1 MTSRTLTFSLAAL
14 VAVILGCGGG
24 GGGTDL
30 ITGEVL
36 YHTDWADSAS
46 ATGGESQRIT
56 LFREDGNVVKTLQFN
71 RPGFTAQEVTLGVVE
86 PGTYRFSAELFSR
99 TDLGG
104 LKMGEVET
112 LLTHSGQTTLST
124 TVGSVVDGVA
134 VTPESA
140 TMSIPESRRFYATA
154 LSEGVA
160 TFNQPGAFA
169 WETLGGVA
177 VVNEDGLVEARTAGA
192 GSVRAQHLATGQRAT
207 STITVQGSAPGRSKW
222 TILVFLNAANDLYT
236 FANLN
241 FNQIERVAGNPDVRF
256 VVQWKQSKIRF
267 PGSSFDGTR
276 RYLVKPDQS
285 DSIAS
290 QLVQDLGFGVDM
302 GRAQTLQDFV
312 SWAKQFYPAD
322 RYALVVWNHG
332 SGWSPS
338 VSGLQTDAVSFD
350 DETGNSI
357 QTWQLKQALAGHQ
370 LDILAW
376 DASLMQ
382 MIEVAYE
389 VRDNAKFVVG
399 SEESPPGAG
408 YPYHLVFDDFRD
420 NPDAPTSDLS
430 HSFVEAMLAHE
441 PYKLEKITQSVIDT
455 SKLPALATALDKFA
469 GELRTHQSDLSDLIK
484 QVRSQAQAYSPN
496 PTRWFRDLDDVCQRI
511 RAGTSITSVRQAAAA
526 VRVALADV
534 VLWEGHNANSPGSR
548 GLSIDFSPGDVFRST
563 AGFYAQM
570 DLAQQTLWDE
580 FLSFAP

>member
-1 MTSRTLTFSLAAL
+1 MTSRTLTFSLAAFA
-14 VAVILGCGGG
+14 AVILGCGGG
-24 GGGTDL
+24 GGTDL
-30 ITGEVL
+30 VTGEVV
-36 YHTDWADSAS
+36 YQTNWADSAS
-46 ATGGESQRIT
+46 STGGESQRIT

-71 RPGFTAQEVTLGVVE
+71 RPGFTLQNVPLGIVE
-86 PGTYRFSAELFSR
+86 PGIYRLSAELFSR
-99 TDLGG
+99 ADLGG
-104 LKMGEVET
+104 LRMGEVET
-112 LLTHSGQTTLST
+112 LITHSGQTTLST

-134 VTPESA
+134 VTPDSA
-140 TMSIPESRRFYATA
+140 TLSVPESRRFYATA
-154 LSEGVA
+154 LSGGVA
-160 TFNQPGAFA
+160 TFSQQGAFA

-177 VVNEDGLVEARTAGA
+177 VVNADGLVEARTAGI
-192 GSVRAQHLATGQRAT
+192 GSVRAQHLASGQRAAA
-207 STITVQGSAPGRSKW
+207 SITVEGSAPGRSKW
-222 TILVFLNAANDLYT
+222 TVLVFLNAANDLYT

-241 FNQIERVAGNPDVRF
+241 VNQMERVAGNADVRF
-256 VVQWKQSKIRF
+256 VVQWKQSRARF

-276 RYLVKPDQS
+276 RYLLKSDET

-290 QLVQDLGFGVDM
+290 QLVQDLGAGVDM

-312 SWAKQFYPAD
+312 TWGKQFYPAD
-322 RYALVVWNHG
+322 RYVLVVWNHG
-332 SGWSPS
+332 SGWSPA
-338 VSGLQTDAVSFD
+338 VSGLQTNAVSFD

-370 LDILAW
+370 LDIVAW

-382 MIEVAYE
+382 MAEVAYE
-389 VRDNAKFVVG
+389 VRDNARFVVG

-420 NPDAPTSDLS
+420 NPDGATSDLS
-430 HSFVEAMLAHE
+430 RSFVKAMLEHA
-441 PYKLEKITQSVIDT
+441 PYAFEKVTQSVIDT
-455 SKLPALATALDKFA
+455 SKLPALATALDQFA
-469 GELRTHQSDLSDLIK
+469 GELRTHQSDLGDLIK

-511 RAGTSITSVRQAAAA
+511 RAGTTITSVRQAASA
-526 VRVALADV
+526 VRVALADAV
-534 VLWEGHNANSPGSR
+534 VWEGHNANSPGSR

-570 DLAQQTLWDE
+570 DLARQTLWDE